1 MGWHVILLKMAYP
14 LKGTE
19 SVEISKKNVRD
30 SLNLLTGQFQSCSLI
45 VLTLRSSLAECARCG
60 GWVHARCEGA
70 DAEKYQ
76 ILSYLPDSVE
86 YVCK

>member
-1 MGWHVILLKMAYP
+1 MHRYFIYIKHCNC
-14 LKGTE
+14 
-19 SVEISKKNVRD
+19 EISSEPLNV
-30 SLNLLTGQFQSCSLI
+30 SKFSTLNVADRCLSP
-45 VLTLRSSLAECARCG
+45 LAECARCG

>member
-1 MGWHVILLKMAYP
+1 M
-14 LKGTE
+14 
-19 SVEISKKNVRD
+19 SKFCQ
-30 SLNLLTGQFQSCSLI
+30 LTFADHFLSP
-45 VLTLRSSLAECARCG
+45 LAECARCG